1 MQGQKYEFDD
11 KENEVIL
18 KVATRMNW
26 AGILFIVYGIVS
38 LLSYFTAFLVV
49 DMEFSDMESLTDLVY
64 EVMVTAAYVIIGIL
78 TLTVA
83 KYFKLIHGTDGEDI
97 KHLLE
102 AFASLAK
109 LKMVQVILFTLVI
122 LYILG
127 HKIPFVIK
135 MLSISSP
142 E

>member
-64 EVMVTAAYVIIGIL
+64 EVMVTAAYVIIGML